1 MFKRLS
7 RLLPVAMVLLCSA
20 CFSMPQTAEEF
31 RQAVPG
37 SFSGTHKGYE
47 VDRSYRKIGATL
59 RRRAKECLN
68 VSVEVSSVG
77 YGSASHWIDVYT
89 PTVIVGK
96 QRTELHLQQH
106 KKQANLIKPHKE
118 PEGGYYLL
126 VVDVDKLSP
135 KRVRVDM
142 YAPRMGYDHLVEAV
156 DGWIRGTSQLCPDM
170 AEHDL

>member
-1 MFKRLS
+1 MFKRLP

-37 SFSGTHKGYE
+37 SFSGKHQSYE
-47 VDRSYRKIGATL
+47 VDRSYKKIGATL

-68 VSVEVSSVG
+68 VAVEVTSRG
-77 YGSASHWIDVYT
+77 YGSASHWIDEYK

-106 KKQANLIKPHKE
+106 KKQANLFKPHKE
-118 PEGGYYLL
+118 PEGGYYML
-126 VVDVDKLSP
+126 VVDVEKLSRN
-135 KRVRVDM
+135 RVRVNM
-142 YAPRMGYDHLVEAV
+142 YAPRLGYGHLVEAV
-156 DGWIRGTSQLCPDM
+156 DSWIRGTSDLCPDM
-170 AEHDL
+170 AEHAL

>member
-1 MFKRLS
+1 MLHSLPRLS
-7 RLLPVAMVLLCSA
+7 PVAIVLLCSA

-37 SFSGTHKGYE
+37 SFSGKHESYE
-47 VDRSYRKIGATL
+47 VDGSYAKIGAML
-59 RRRAKECLN
+59 RRRANECLN
-68 VSVEVSSVG
+68 VTVEVSSTG
-77 YGSASHWIDVYT
+77 HCSASHWIDVYT
-89 PTVIVGK
+89 PTVVVGK

-126 VVDVDKLSP
+126 VVDVEQRSRS
-135 KRVRVDM
+135 RVQVDM